1 MTFFFCLSDKD
12 ECLATCQDRQE
23 TFRWTHTRQ
32 ERPNQINQT
41 EVSFKYSIWFLI
53 QKFIKS

>member
-23 TFRWTHTRQ
+23 TFRWTHTDKNDQ
-32 ERPNQINQT
+32 
-41 EVSFKYSIWFLI
+41 
-53 QKFIKS
+53 IKSIKQKYLLNIQYGF